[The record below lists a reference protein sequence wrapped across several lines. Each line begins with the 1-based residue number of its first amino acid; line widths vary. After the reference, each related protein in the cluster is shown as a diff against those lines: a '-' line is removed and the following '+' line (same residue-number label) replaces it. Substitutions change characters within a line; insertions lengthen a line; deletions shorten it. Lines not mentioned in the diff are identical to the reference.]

1 MIEPPPLSVENPDLR
16 EIKRLA
22 RKASEIQVDRTP
34 RSRPGYW
41 DVWAEIDENFEP
53 IGQWPASAID
63 ELARHSN
70 EVWDSTTGKWEIG
83 KHS

>member
-1 MIEPPPLSVENPDLR
+1 MGEPNGNTERVTID
-16 EIKRLA
+16 
-22 RKASEIQVDRTP
+22 
-34 RSRPGYW
+34 W
-41 DVWAEIDENFEP
+41 DVWAEIGENFEP